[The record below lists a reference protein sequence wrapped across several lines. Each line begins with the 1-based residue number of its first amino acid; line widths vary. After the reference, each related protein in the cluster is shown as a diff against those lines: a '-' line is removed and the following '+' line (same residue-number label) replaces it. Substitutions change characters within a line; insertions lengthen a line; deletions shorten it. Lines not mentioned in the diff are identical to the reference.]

1 MKLQDPY
8 NGQFRYWGATVADN
22 QYQAVLF
29 FTSHLTKSLCDDQA
43 EKITRMENTAAQGST
58 KRGGRGVKGRSQGR
72 AAEIETAVEMIDDE
86 EEDESMQEDAV
97 EDVIVDEE
105 KESDGG
111 GIFAEAQHS
120 ERNANASNATF
131 RVLSSAS
138 PSSSAAAARTA
149 IASSAAD
156 SSDSVAMANA
166 RPRRTASKVV
176 HYIEDDVEDVID
188 DTDFVLEVN
197 NQRRRDNSTKRR
209 KASAKAKSGT
219 GSQSRSTLS
228 VTEVVDSVHGWVI
241 YIKQISVM
249 RPRYSAGD
257 HLIMFLVRDA
267 EHV

>member
-1 MKLQDPY
+1 M
-8 NGQFRYWGATVADN
+8 ADN